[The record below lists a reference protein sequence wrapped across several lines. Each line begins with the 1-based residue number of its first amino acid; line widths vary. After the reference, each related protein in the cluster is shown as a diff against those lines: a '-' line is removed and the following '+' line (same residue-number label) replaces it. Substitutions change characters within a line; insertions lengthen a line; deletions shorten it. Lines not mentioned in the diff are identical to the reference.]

1 MKAGPLGAQGSTRQR
16 PKAEAP
22 TLAAGAWQNQLITAA
37 RLECAIKIAYRKEV
51 RTSEKSISKPMPADY
66 GVAPNEVNL
75 RQPVR
80 EPNVHP
86 RWTAIC

>member
-1 MKAGPLGAQGSTRQR
+1 MKAGPLRAQGSTRQR

-22 TLAAGAWQNQLITAA
+22 TLADGIWQSQLITAA

-51 RTSEKSISKPMPADY
+51 TSNEKCISKPMLAEY
-66 GVAPNEVNL
+66 GVAPNKVNL
-75 RQPVR
+75 QQPVR
-80 EPNVHP
+80 EPNVDA